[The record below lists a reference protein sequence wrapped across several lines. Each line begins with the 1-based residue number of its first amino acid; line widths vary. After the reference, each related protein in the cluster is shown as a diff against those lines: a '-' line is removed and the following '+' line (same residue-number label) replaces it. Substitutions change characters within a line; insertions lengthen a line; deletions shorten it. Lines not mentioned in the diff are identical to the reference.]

1 MKIKLLQQG
10 GVSAASFFVP
20 YKPYT
25 ATSTASSSSSAAAIT
40 SSDKEAT
47 ADLTD
52 KDLITMLKSELD
64 GLPNDVQ
71 AITKQLSNFYIDQAH
86 SVTPGATASI
96 ESRYLKALSL
106 AKEAKFNKEQYDAAY
121 KRSEST
127 GGINEVAIDENG
139 LLICAAGDNFKK
151 LTVQQYVQA
160 KQQMPELHALTNQEL
175 LRLRARSPKLQFDG
189 NIAAIVQ
196 NSIGMEAVGKLI
208 NDAVRTLGSDEL
220 RREGY
225 TATEQNQIKQ
235 GIEYM
240 QKAQEQIDEQGLD
253 QNTTVDGLYNL
264 GVMTKDQTKQALMA
278 LNYIYSTLPKN
289 AKALLDMKAAESGM
303 GSAKDIIQQ
312 LLGSKVS
319 RVNTQDL
326 SRTNTPTKGDSS
338 SSSSKKDAA
347 KATDGQSIMDKLK
360 LTPVMMA
367 QLGKSQREAVR
378 IQNGTKYQMM
388 INAQRV
394 PVVKSSGEP
403 LGAGV
408 SLQDVSSSSFA
419 GALDFNN
426 ATMGGQAIDPSAM
439 DRVIV
444 DSTNL
449 YIMNLPFTQL
459 ADGTIVPDFKWL
471 KTIET
476 IDTAIREQNITD
488 VDKINELYTNAG
500 LPALMDSDGNLNIK
514 SYRKFGVLNGRAASN
529 TFGQADDLDI
539 MAKEIE
545 DETSISNYLNAVN
558 KGRDKDSKVDF
569 DSKSFWDSISPFWN
583 SHDTLYEGTIFMPFN
598 DNIINGAMSSNA
610 DLTGEQASEI
620 QARNQQ
626 RERIAA
632 AGGYHQADMTL

>member
-1 MKIKLLQQG
+1 MKVRLFATG
-10 GVSAASFFVP
+10 GGNSIPPFVP
-20 YKPYT
+20 YTPVVVT
-25 ATSTASSSSSAAAIT
+25 DTSTASTPSTSTSSS
-40 SSDKEAT
+40 KEAT

-52 KDLITMLKSELD
+52 KDLINMLKSELD

-71 AITKQLSNFYIDQAH
+71 AITEQLSNFYLDQQH
-86 SVTPGATASI
+86 SITPGATASI

-151 LTVQQYVQA
+151 LSVQQYVQA

-220 RREGY
+220 KREGY

-264 GVMTKDQTKQALMA
+264 GVMTKDQSKQALMA

-326 SRTNTPTKGDSS
+326 SRTNTPTKGDT

-347 KATDGQSIMDKLK
+347 KSTDDQSIMDKLK

-378 IQNGTKYQMM
+378 IQSGTKYQMTV
-388 INAQRV
+388 NAQRV

-500 LPALMDSDGNLNIK
+500 LPAIMDSDGNLNIK

>member
-1 MKIKLLQQG
+1 MKVKIFATG
-10 GVSAASFFVP
+10 GSNSIPPFVP
-20 YKPYT
+20 YMPVVVT
-25 ATSTASSSSSAAAIT
+25 DTSTASTSSASTSSSKE
-40 SSDKEAT
+40 SS

-52 KDLITMLKSELD
+52 KDLINMLKSELD

-71 AITKQLSNFYIDQAH
+71 AITEQLSNFYLDQQH
-86 SVTPGATASI
+86 SVTPGVTASI

-326 SRTNTPTKGDSS
+326 SRTNTPTKGDT

-347 KATDGQSIMDKLK
+347 KSTDGQSIMDKLK

-569 DSKSFWDSISPFWN
+569 DSKSFWDKISPFWN